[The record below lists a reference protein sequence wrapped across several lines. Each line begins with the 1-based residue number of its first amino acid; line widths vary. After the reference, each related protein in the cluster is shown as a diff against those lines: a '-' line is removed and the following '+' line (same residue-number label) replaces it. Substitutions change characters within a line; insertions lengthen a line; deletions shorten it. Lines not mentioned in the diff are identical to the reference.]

1 MENKLYK
8 TETHRHCGETSG
20 CSLVT
25 GDECVRRYKEEG
37 FSTIFVSDH
46 YNRKWFCDCETRED
60 YDIAV
65 EKQLRGYRTAKAEG
79 DRIGLQVLLS
89 CELNIDGNDYLFY
102 GIDEEFFYDKSIGYM
117 TPHELFAFCNER
129 GYTLIAAHPFREDRV
144 PVPEAVHGIEI
155 VNGGHNHYYHNNN
168 DKARALAESL
178 PNHLRTSGSDAHFLE
193 DIAHGGIISE
203 EPILSSEDYIRV
215 LRRGNYSIIDVP
227 TAKEDINYY

>member
-1 MENKLYK
+1 
-8 TETHRHCGETSG
+8 
-20 CSLVT
+20 
-25 GDECVRRYKEEG
+25 
-37 FSTIFVSDH
+37 
-46 YNRKWFCDCETRED
+46 
-60 YDIAV
+60 
-65 EKQLRGYRTAKAEG
+65 
-79 DRIGLQVLLS
+79 
-89 CELNIDGNDYLFY
+89 
-102 GIDEEFFYDKSIGYM
+102 M